1 MKQLFKIF
9 ALAILIIMIAI
20 YTLTAWGFWSHQ
32 RINRMAVFSLPPEMF
47 SFYKY
52 HIDYLTTHA
61 VDPDKR
67 RYAVEGEA
75 ACHYIDIDRYGKH
88 PFDSIPQHWK
98 DAVAKYT
105 EDTLMAHGIV
115 PWHIEKMMFRLTFA
129 FREKNFEKILKYSD
143 DIGHY
148 IGDAHVPLH
157 CTQNYNGQL
166 TNQHGI
172 HGFWESRVPELIG
185 EDYDFIIRRC
195 HYIKN
200 PLKEAWRIVRDS
212 YNAHDSVLD
221 FERELSKKFPPDR
234 KYSYIQKGNLMM
246 KVHSEEYAKAYNK
259 MLDGMAE
266 RRMRESIIMVASFW
280 YTAWVNAGQPDLGEL
295 SGKRFSDE
303 ENMLMKK
310 EEERWQKGTLNVK
323 GHDEGN

>member
-1 MKQLFKIF
+1 MKQLIKIF
-9 ALAILIIMIAI
+9 LLAFIIFIIAI

-47 SFYKY
+47 GFYKH

-88 PFDSIPQHWK
+88 PFDSIPQRWN
-98 DAVAKYT
+98 DAVAKYSL
-105 EDTLMAHGIV
+105 DTLMAHGIV
-115 PWHIEKMMFRLTFA
+115 PWHIEKMMFRLTHA
-129 FREKNFEKILKYSD
+129 FKENNFEKILKYSA

-172 HGFWESRVPELIG
+172 HGFWESRVPELFG
-185 EDYDFIIRRC
+185 EEYDFITGNCR
-195 HYIKN
+195 YIKN
-200 PLKEAWRIVRDS
+200 PLREAWRIIKDS
-212 YNAHDSVLD
+212 YAAHDSVLN
-221 FERELSKKFPPDR
+221 FERELNLTFPADR
-234 KYSYIQKGNLMM
+234 KYTYALKGNVMM
-246 KVHSEEYAKAYNK
+246 KVHSEEYSAAYDK
-259 MLDGMAE
+259 KLDGMAE
-266 RRMRESIIMVASFW
+266 RRMRESINTVASFW
-280 YTAWVNAGQPDLGEL
+280 YTAWVNAGQPDLNKFFGAD
-295 SGKRFSDE
+295 FSE
-303 ENMLMKK
+303 ASKEQMKK
-310 EEERWQKGTLNVK
+310 EEAEWGAGKLKVK
-323 GHDEGN
+323 GHEE